1 MKELLKHLKK
11 YRRDCVPAPLLKLSE
26 AVLELF
32 VPLLV
37 AAMIDEGIM
46 KNDNGF
52 IIRTALLMAG
62 LGLAGLLLSVTAQYF
77 SARAAVGFAGE
88 LREALYAK
96 IQSFSYSKL
105 DSLGTPAL
113 ITRIT
118 GDVNQVQTA
127 LNLTLRLL
135 LRSPFVVFGAAVMAF
150 TVNARAALIFAVLI
164 PLLAVA
170 VFGIMLACIPL
181 YGRVRK
187 ALEKVTAKARGNLAG
202 ARVVRAFGTEEEETA
217 EFAREN
223 ALLTAIQRK
232 TGRIGAIMDPAAFIR
247 VNLGI
252 FALIRFGAISV
263 GSGDMTRGELVALY
277 NYMAQILVE
286 LIKLADLIITVS
298 KGVSCAKRINSALVE
313 ESGEPACPAAPE
325 APVPGAPLLEFRG
338 VSFRYEGAAADA
350 LRGVSFT
357 LEKGESL
364 GVIGGTGS
372 GKSTLAELI
381 PRFYRATEGKI
392 YIDGASLDS
401 LPEKELRRRIGFVPQ
416 KALLFRGS
424 LRSNLRWRD
433 ENATDEEL
441 LAALETAQAAETAAE
456 KGGLDSAVEQGGM
469 NFSGGQRQ
477 RLTVARALVG
487 RPEILVLD
495 DSASALDFA
504 TEAAL
509 RKALKEGAS
518 ERATVI
524 VSQRA
529 ASIAHA
535 DKILVLDDGKPV
547 GLGSHGEL
555 LQTCAVYRE
564 IYDSQFR
571 KEAAGA

>member
-1 MKELLKHLKK
+1 M
-11 YRRDCVPAPLLKLSE
+11 
-26 AVLELF
+26 
-32 VPLLV
+32 
-37 AAMIDEGIM
+37 
-46 KNDNGF
+46 
-52 IIRTALLMAG
+52 
-62 LGLAGLLLSVTAQYF
+62 
-77 SARAAVGFAGE
+77 
-88 LREALYAK
+88 
-96 IQSFSYSKL
+96 
-105 DSLGTPAL
+105 
-113 ITRIT
+113 
-118 GDVNQVQTA
+118 
-127 LNLTLRLL
+127 
-135 LRSPFVVFGAAVMAF
+135 
-150 TVNARAALIFAVLI
+150 
-164 PLLAVA
+164 
-170 VFGIMLACIPL
+170 
-181 YGRVRK
+181 
-187 ALEKVTAKARGNLAG
+187 
-202 ARVVRAFGTEEEETA
+202 
-217 EFAREN
+217 
-223 ALLTAIQRK
+223 
-232 TGRIGAIMDPAAFIR
+232 
-247 VNLGI
+247 
-252 FALIRFGAISV
+252 
-263 GSGDMTRGELVALY
+263 
-277 NYMAQILVE
+277 
-286 LIKLADLIITVS
+286 
-298 KGVSCAKRINSALVE
+298 
-313 ESGEPACPAAPE
+313 
-325 APVPGAPLLEFRG
+325 
-338 VSFRYEGAAADA
+338 
-350 LRGVSFT
+350 
-357 LEKGESL
+357 
-364 GVIGGTGS
+364 
-372 GKSTLAELI
+372 
-381 PRFYRATEGKI
+381 
-392 YIDGASLDS
+392 
-401 LPEKELRRRIGFVPQ
+401 PQ

-524 VSQRA
+524 VSQRT

>member
-52 IIRTALLMAG
+52 IIRTALIMAG

-77 SARAAVGFAGE
+77 SARAAAGFAGE

-164 PLLAVA
+164 PLLAAA

-187 ALEKVTAKARGNLAG
+187 ALDKVTAKARGNLAG

-232 TGRIGAIMDPAAFIR
+232 TGRIGAIMDPAAFIL

-252 FALIRFGAISV
+252 FALIRFGAINV

-313 ESGEPACPAAPE
+313 ESGQPACPAAPE

-350 LRGVSFT
+350 LCGVSFT
-357 LEKGESL
+357 LEKGETL

-392 YIDGASLDS
+392 FIDGAILDS

-524 VSQRA
+524 VSQRT

>member
-52 IIRTALLMAG
+52 IIRTALIMAG

-96 IQSFSYSKL
+96 IQSFTYSRL
-105 DSLGTPAL
+105 DSLGIPAL
-113 ITRIT
+113 ITRMT

-164 PLLAVA
+164 PLLAAA

-187 ALEKVTAKARGNLAG
+187 SLDRVTAKARGNLAG
-202 ARVVRAFGTEEEETA
+202 ARVVRAFGTEEAEA
-217 EFAREN
+217 GEFAREN

-232 TGRIGAIMDPAAFIR
+232 AGRIGAIMDPAAFLI

-252 FALIRFGAISV
+252 FALIRFGAINV
-263 GSGDMTRGELVALY
+263 DSGDMTRGELVALY
-277 NYMAQILVE
+277 NYMAQILAE
-286 LIKLADLIITVS
+286 LIKLANLIITVS
-298 KGVSCAKRINSALVE
+298 KGVSCAKRINSVLVE

-350 LRGVSFT
+350 LHGVSFT
-357 LEKGESL
+357 LEKGETL

-392 YIDGASLDS
+392 LINGANLDT
-401 LPEKELRRRIGFVPQ
+401 LPEKELRRRIGFAPQ

-441 LAALETAQAAETAAE
+441 LAVLETAQAAETAADR
-456 KGGLDSAVEQGGM
+456 GGLDSAVEQGGR

-477 RLTVARALVG
+477 RITVARALAG
-487 RPEILVLD
+487 SPEILVLD

-509 RKALKEGAS
+509 RKALKKGAS
-518 ERATVI
+518 GRATVI
-524 VSQRA
+524 ISQRT

-547 GLGSHGEL
+547 GLGTHGEL
-555 LQTCAVYRE
+555 LETCAVYRE
-564 IYDSQFR
+564 IYDSQFK

>member
-1 MKELLKHLKK
+1 MKELFKRLKK
-11 YRRDCVPAPLLKLSE
+11 FRRECVLAPLLKLSE

-46 KNDNGF
+46 KNDNGY
-52 IIRTALLMAG
+52 IIRTALIMAA
-62 LGLAGLLLSVTAQYF
+62 LGLSGLLLSVTAQYF
-77 SARAAVGFAGE
+77 SARAAAGFAGE
-88 LREALYAK
+88 LRESLYAK
-96 IQSFSYSKL
+96 IQSFTYAKL
-105 DSLGTPAL
+105 DSLGVPAL

-150 TVNARAALIFAVLI
+150 TVNARAALVFAVLI
-164 PLLAVA
+164 PLLAVV

-187 ALEKVTAKARGNLAG
+187 ALDKVTAKARGGLAG
-202 ARVVRAFGTEEEETA
+202 VRVVRAFGTEEAESEE
-217 EFAREN
+217 FSREH
-223 ALLTAIQRK
+223 ALLTSIQRR
-232 TGRIGAIMDPAAFIR
+232 TGRIGAIMDPAAFLL

-252 FALIRFGAISV
+252 FALIRLGAV
-263 GSGDMTRGELVALY
+263 NVDSGDMTRGELVALY
-277 NYMAQILVE
+277 NYMTQILVE
-286 LIKLADLIITVS
+286 LIKLANLIITVS
-298 KGVSCAKRINSALVE
+298 KGVSCAKRINSVLVE
-313 ESGEPACPAAPE
+313 ESGEPERAPLPE
-325 APVPGAPLLEFRG
+325 KPVPGAPLLEFRG
-338 VSFRYEGAAADA
+338 VSFRYENAAADA
-350 LRGVSFT
+350 ISGVSFT
-357 LEKGESL
+357 LCKGETL
-364 GVIGGTGS
+364 GIIGGTGS
-372 GKSTLAELI
+372 GKSTVAELI
-381 PRFYRATEGKI
+381 PRFYRATEGEI
-392 YIDGASLDS
+392 LLDGANLDS
-401 LPEKELRRRIGFVPQ
+401 LPESELRRRIGFVPQ

-441 LAALETAQAAETAAE
+441 LAALETAQAAEAAAA
-456 KGGLDSAVEQGGM
+456 KGGLDAEVEQGGG

-487 RPEILVLD
+487 SPEILVLD

-504 TEAAL
+504 TESAL
-509 RKALKEGAS
+509 RKALKKDAAG
-518 ERATVI
+518 RATVI
-524 VSQRA
+524 ISQRT

-535 DKILVLDDGKPV
+535 DKILVLDDGIPV

-555 LQTCAVYRE
+555 LKSCAVYRE

-571 KEAAGA
+571 KEAARA